1 MRKISNSRR
10 TNLLKYLI
18 NEHEYKPTKYYAD
31 RLNISTRTLFKEI
44 EKLNQELKE
53 HQLEIKKKAH
63 FGIKLTGNWQERL
76 SYLNNELDS
85 HPDDSEMAERNFVI
99 KKLLILEGRVV
110 TFDSLAESFFTS
122 KTSIKTSLDLIERT
136 AIVPFSL
143 VLSKTNQGTS
153 VIGEEADVQKAI
165 YAFISERFACLT
177 DQVEMYDEYVKYLE
191 TIFPVN
197 LIQRV
202 NGLIQEKLI
211 ELESTLTN
219 HYKRNF
225 LTFLS
230 ILLYRKGLG
239 KSINLEN
246 HLLTYKQIMGLESYF
261 VAKELLEELSREYG
275 SFDEQE
281 LIYVSLLLVANKI
294 QKANTSKQ
302 VSQKLEVLIERSI
315 QKMSELVQVN
325 LEEDQQLKEALIA
338 HIPSAIFRM
347 SNQIGSQNSL
357 IDAIRD
363 EYAVTFRTTVIAMN
377 EIEEA
382 YQINLTDDEI
392 GFIMVHF
399 QCAIER
405 NTRVRKVFVIC
416 PNGIGTA
423 ELISLRLKKYLP
435 LLDIV
440 EVTSIDKLQK
450 NEITENDLVVSTI
463 PLADKALPFIQ
474 VSPLMNETDIKSVT
488 GYYQELLT
496 ETASTITLD
505 KFTDYLDEGLVF
517 YQQNFKTKEE
527 VLTFIADQLYE
538 KGLVKP
544 GFSENLLQ
552 RERLGRTDLNSGVAI
567 PHANPNFVLKTQLV
581 VVINNQPIRWTTQNV
596 KAIFLIC
603 ISEQDLKLARKLLSE
618 LYTIVNTKENVQKY
632 IFDEG
637 SRIFN

>member
-18 NEHEYKPTKYYAD
+18 NESDYKPAKYYAD

-44 EKLNQELKE
+44 EKINQELKN

-63 FGIKLTGNWQERL
+63 FGIKISGNWQEKL
-76 SYLNNELDS
+76 SYLNNERDIAS
-85 HPDDSEMAERNFVI
+85 DDSEVAERNFAI
-99 KKLLILEGRVV
+99 MKRLILESQIV
-110 TFDSLAESFFTS
+110 TFDSLAERFFTS
-122 KTSIKTSLDLIERT
+122 KTSIKSSLDLIERT
-136 AIVPFSL
+136 FITPFSL
-143 VLSKTNQGTS
+143 VLSKTNHGT
-153 VIGEEADVQKAI
+153 VVVGDEADIQKAI
-165 YAFISERFACLT
+165 YAFVLDRFTALNE
-177 DQVEMYDEYVKYLE
+177 QVEMYEHYVAYLAAL
-191 TIFPVN
+191 FPHK

-202 NGLIQEKLI
+202 NNLIQEKLI
-211 ELESTLTN
+211 ELEYTLDS

-225 LTFLS
+225 LTYLS
-230 ILLYRKGLG
+230 ILLYRKSIG
-239 KSINLEN
+239 KQIDLDK
-246 HLLTYKQIMGLESYF
+246 HLLTYKKIMSLESYF
-261 VAKELLEELSREYG
+261 VAKELLEELSDEYG
-275 SFDEQE
+275 AFDEQE

-294 QKANTSKQ
+294 QKATTSKHI
-302 VSQKLEVLIERSI
+302 SQTLETLIDRSI
-315 QKMSELVQVN
+315 QKMSELVQVD
-325 LEEDQQLKEALIA
+325 LCQDQLLKDALVE

-347 SNQIGSQNSL
+347 SNQISIQNSL
-357 IDAIRD
+357 IDDIRD

-377 EIEEA
+377 EIEET

-450 NEITENDLVVSTI
+450 NEITENDLVISTI
-463 PLADKALPFIQ
+463 PLPDETLPFIQ

-488 GYYQELLT
+488 GYYQHLLS
-496 ETASTITLD
+496 ETASTITLE
-505 KFTDYLDEGLVF
+505 KFQDYLDEELIF
-517 YQQNFKTKEE
+517 FNQNFTTKEE
-527 VLTFIADQLYE
+527 VLTFIANRLYE
-538 KGLVKP
+538 KGLVKQ

-552 RERLGRTDLNSGVAI
+552 RELLGRTDLNSGVAI
-567 PHANPNFVLKTQLV
+567 PHANPAFVLKTQLV
-581 VVINNQPIRWTTQNV
+581 VIINNRPIRWTTQNV
-596 KAIFLIC
+596 KAVFLIC

-618 LYTIVNTKENVQKY
+618 LYNIVNTKENVQKY
-632 IFDEG
+632 IFDEA